1 MIWYDMIWYDMIW
14 YDRVGKGNE
23 HFESAVVKRYKNKKM
38 RSLEEQEYSII

>member
-23 HFESAVVKRYKNKKM
+23 YFESAVGKRYQNK
-38 RSLEEQEYSII
+38 